1 MLGELFNMK
10 KEMFSTE
17 ISVLRDTF
25 RRLLRR
31 HAKTNIVKLI
41 EKTHPADMALIFRY
55 FNDLEQDTIFTMMK
69 PSEKTVEFLNEL
81 DEAITIRIVENEDPA
96 RIAAILEEA
105 SSNEQAYLMG
115 LVEES
120 YATSVIG
127 LFKAEEQEQLEEM
140 MAYPEDSAGI
150 LMYTD
155 VFTLHEETRAREAI
169 AALQDQEEAEMV
181 FYLYAIDNEGALTGV
196 ISLRDLVTT
205 SGDTMLKDIMT
216 KKVHAVRPETDQEEV
231 ARIVSQYN
239 FLAVPV
245 IDSDEKLLG
254 IVTVDDV
261 VDVIR
266 EEATE
271 DFLKMV
277 GAGEDREILL
287 KSSWENAR
295 IRLPWLFA
303 SWVGGIFAAFIIG
316 VFDNVLQNT
325 LALAAFIPV
334 IIGMGGNIGTQSST
348 IIVRGLATGRV
359 GFENSAKILFK
370 EIRVGLILGILYGIL
385 LGLFAIFRFLDI
397 SPVLGLVVGLSIC
410 ASMIIAATI
419 GSLVPL
425 ILNRF
430 DIDPA
435 VATGPFVTTAID
447 ILGVTLYFLIAATL
461 FNSV

>member
-1 MLGELFNMK
+1 MK

-55 FNDLEQDTIFTMMK
+55 FNDLEQDTIFAMMK

-81 DEAITIRIVENEDPA
+81 DEAITIRIVEDEDPA

-115 LVEES
+115 LVEKS

-127 LFKAEEQEQLEEM
+127 LFKAEEQEELEEM

-461 FNSV
+461 FNTV

>member
-1 MLGELFNMK
+1 MK

-17 ISVLRDTF
+17 ISILRDTF

-31 HAKTNIVKLI
+31 HAKTNIIKLI
-41 EKTHPADMALIFRY
+41 DKTHPADMALIFRY
-55 FNDLEQDTIFTMMK
+55 FNDSEQDTIFAMMR

-81 DEAITIRIVENEDPA
+81 DEAITIRIVENEAPS
-96 RIAAILEEA
+96 RIAEILEEA

-115 LVEES
+115 LVEET
-120 YATSVIG
+120 YAASVID
-127 LFKAEEQEQLEEM
+127 LFKAEEQEELEEM

-155 VFTLHEETRAREAI
+155 VFTLHEETRAKEAI

-205 SGDTMLKDIMT
+205 PSDTMLKDIMT
-216 KKVHAVRPETDQEEV
+216 KKVQAVRPETDQEEV

-303 SWVGGIFAAFIIG
+303 SWVGGIIAAYIIG
-316 VFDNVLQNT
+316 VFDNILQNT
-325 LALAAFIPV
+325 IALAAFIPV

-359 GFENSAKILFK
+359 GFENSSKILFK

-397 SPVLGLVVGLSIC
+397 SPILGLVVGLSIC
-410 ASMIIAATI
+410 ASMLIAATI

-425 ILNRF
+425 ILDRF

-447 ILGVTLYFLIAATL
+447 ILGVALYFIIAGAL
-461 FNSV
+461 FNLA

>member
-1 MLGELFNMK
+1 MK

-17 ISVLRDTF
+17 ISILRDTF

-31 HAKTNIVKLI
+31 HAKTNIIKLVD
-41 EKTHPADMALIFRY
+41 KTHPADMALIFRY
-55 FNDLEQDTIFTMMK
+55 FNDLEQDTVFAMMK

-81 DEAITIRIVENEDPA
+81 DEAITIRIVENEAPS
-96 RIAAILEEA
+96 RIAAILEDA

-115 LVEES
+115 LVEET
-120 YATSVIG
+120 YATSVID
-127 LFKAEEQEQLEEM
+127 LFKVEEQEELEEM

-181 FYLYAIDNEGALTGV
+181 FYLYTIDNEGALTGV

-205 SGDTMLKDIMT
+205 PSDTMLKDIMT
-216 KKVHAVRPETDQEEV
+216 KKVQTVRPETDQEEV

-254 IVTVDDV
+254 IVTVDAV

-303 SWVGGIFAAFIIG
+303 SWIGGIIAAYIIG
-316 VFDNVLQNT
+316 VFDDVLQNT

-334 IIGMGGNIGTQSST
+334 IIGMGGNVGTQSST
-348 IIVRGLATGRV
+348 MIVRGLATGRV
-359 GFENSAKILFK
+359 GFENSSKILFK
-370 EIRVGLILGILYGIL
+370 EIRVGLILGVLYGIL
-385 LGLFAIFRFLDI
+385 LGLFAIVRFLDI
-397 SPVLGLVVGLSIC
+397 SPILGLVVGLSIC
-410 ASMIIAATI
+410 ASMLIAATI

-425 ILNRF
+425 ILDRF

-447 ILGVTLYFLIAATL
+447 ILGVALYFIIAGAL
-461 FNSV
+461 FNIG